1 MALTTFK
8 DNKMNKT
15 SWNKEEVIQLME
27 ATFWHAV
34 DHLKYTE
41 GDIWDEEVNKE
52 VQACFDYE
60 SEK

>member
-1 MALTTFK
+1 
-8 DNKMNKT
+8 MNKT
-15 SWNKEEVIQLME
+15 AWNKEEVIQLME

-34 DHLKYTE
+34 DHLKYTD